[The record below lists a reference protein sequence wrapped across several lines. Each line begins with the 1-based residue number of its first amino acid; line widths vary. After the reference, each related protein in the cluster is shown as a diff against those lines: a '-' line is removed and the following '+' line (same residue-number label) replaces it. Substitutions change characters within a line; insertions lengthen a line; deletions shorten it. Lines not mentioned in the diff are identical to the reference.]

1 MAHNHNNEEAKAGQ
15 SQALCQPKSCNI
27 PVSALL
33 QSSVIKCHKMGLFLV
48 SLPPP
53 PHLFQIILPPF
64 IYPDDVH

>member
-53 PHLFQIILPPF
+53 ALVSDYSAT
-64 IYPDDVH
+64 IYLSR